1 MVWNYFSGPMK
12 IEFAGLNAPIRM
24 RETENQNLMSIAEQT
39 EDEIRDSMGGTKKI
53 LEERDT

>member
-1 MVWNYFSGPMK
+1 MK